1 MPSDFGY
8 PSINIQQ
15 HSAAFK
21 AKKHLNGWAKFVH
34 ATKLCLKH
42 IISMKELTE
51 IRRLFCEFITY
62 YEKEYIQNNSTRL
75 PAALISYHYLLH
87 IADSIYNTG
96 SGWATWQYPIERLC
110 GMLLPLLIGTNSKK
124 SSESHVFTTNSAEK
138 VLYSLSHKYCMNRTE
153 IQRLRAYY
161 VTALNRNANQLSL
174 ITNSIQKYGKLQTK
188 NELII
193 NSKLSSRKGDVKL
206 LVDQNAHRPNA
217 PVILEEREFFGEVQ
231 YFFSHQYTSHR
242 SMLAYVQ
249 WVRNPQPSGHGPL
262 KFRDNSAFEVIN
274 VSAICRNVG
283 FLKMS
288 FISLIEKIKLN
299 FDDFYIFLFNQI
311 DTDADLQNRTVLNIL
326 LIYI

>member
-1 MPSDFGY
+1 MWNAITSGVLYATSLYNSSKSDY
-8 PSINIQQ
+8 YVDSVL
-15 HSAAFK
+15 
-21 AKKHLNGWAKFVH
+21 HL
-34 ATKLCLKH
+34 
-42 IISMKELTE
+42 
-51 IRRLFCEFITY
+51 
-62 YEKEYIQNNSTRL
+62 
-75 PAALISYHYLLH
+75 
-87 IADSIYNTG
+87 
-96 SGWATWQYPIERLC
+96 QYKPDIHQK
-110 GMLLPLLIGTNSKK
+110 LIGTNSKK
-124 SSESHVFTTNSAEK
+124 SSESHVFTTNSAEE

-193 NSKLSSRKGDVKL
+193 NSKLSSRKGDVTRTNYCISVKL

-231 YFFSHQYTSHR
+231 YFFSHQYNSHR

-311 DTDADLQNRTVLNIL
+311 DTDADLQNRNRTKYPINLYLVIHIYCIL
-326 LIYI
+326 LVFRFYW

>member
-1 MPSDFGY
+1 MWTQFL
-8 PSINIQQ
+8 
-15 HSAAFK
+15 
-21 AKKHLNGWAKFVH
+21 HL
-34 ATKLCLKH
+34 
-42 IISMKELTE
+42 
-51 IRRLFCEFITY
+51 
-62 YEKEYIQNNSTRL
+62 
-75 PAALISYHYLLH
+75 
-87 IADSIYNTG
+87 
-96 SGWATWQYPIERLC
+96 QYKPDIHQK
-110 GMLLPLLIGTNSKK
+110 LIGTNSKK
-124 SSESHVFTTNSAEK
+124 SLESHVFTTNSAEE
-138 VLYSLSHKYCMNRTE
+138 VLYSLSRKNCMNRTE

-161 VTALNRNANQLSL
+161 VTALNRQLSL

-193 NSKLSSRKGDVKL
+193 NSKLSNRKGDVARTNYCISVCISSAFNVFTILTLVFFNWAKL
-206 LVDQNAHRPNA
+206 LVDRNAHHSNA

-231 YFFSHQYTSHR
+231 YFFSHQYNSHW

-262 KFRDNSAFEVIN
+262 KFRDHSAFEVIN

-311 DTDADLQNRTVLNIL
+311 DTDADLQNRTILNIL

>member
-1 MPSDFGY
+1 MWNAITSGVLYATSLYNSSKSDY
-8 PSINIQQ
+8 YVDSVL
-15 HSAAFK
+15 
-21 AKKHLNGWAKFVH
+21 HL
-34 ATKLCLKH
+34 
-42 IISMKELTE
+42 
-51 IRRLFCEFITY
+51 
-62 YEKEYIQNNSTRL
+62 
-75 PAALISYHYLLH
+75 
-87 IADSIYNTG
+87 
-96 SGWATWQYPIERLC
+96 QYKPDIHQK
-110 GMLLPLLIGTNSKK
+110 LIGTNSKK
-124 SSESHVFTTNSAEK
+124 SSESHVFTTNSAEE
-138 VLYSLSHKYCMNRTE
+138 VLYSLSRKYCMNRTE
-153 IQRLRAYY
+153 IQCLRAYY

-193 NSKLSSRKGDVKL
+193 NSKLSSRKGDAKL

-217 PVILEEREFFGEVQ
+217 PVILEE
-231 YFFSHQYTSHR
+231 
-242 SMLAYVQ
+242 
-249 WVRNPQPSGHGPL
+249 PSGHGPL